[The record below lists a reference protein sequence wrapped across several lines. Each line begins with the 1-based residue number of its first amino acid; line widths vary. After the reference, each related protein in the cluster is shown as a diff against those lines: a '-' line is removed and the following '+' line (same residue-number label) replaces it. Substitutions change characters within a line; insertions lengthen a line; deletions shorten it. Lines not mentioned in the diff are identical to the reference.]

1 MSIMLSIDKN
11 NTKTSNKL
19 EINYF
24 DTLEDIVEQTCT
36 YNYSPF
42 IFKDGLRKGENFMGA
57 TLLIIDVDDGFSIDE
72 AKEKLA
78 GYKSIIVTTKSHQLG
93 EKNGKPIKKCDR
105 YRIFIQLQ
113 EEIYD
118 KEVYKKVISKLIED
132 FNGDRA
138 CKDIARFYYHNPKQ
152 LVYKIDGDEFYD
164 ISKYVVEDE
173 ASSSTI
179 IDKQTSEKIVL
190 GSGTLVVNDKEKS
203 FSIGEWATLMP
214 DKGKE
219 MVHCPLSPE
228 KHKNNDAQPS
238 CQMTRNKGFL
248 NFKCFACGSS
258 GYYNSSSSETKA
270 EKGKSKIPVFD
281 KNSCIADIKIG
292 LKDVSSIIDE
302 YIKFLPSADELSND
316 YDILGN
322 IFSNGIFEIK
332 TFEQT
337 LHIGY
342 EGKWYKIGNREKE
355 ALSLVKPII
364 EKTFGYKIRVAS
376 SLIKEIHTEL
386 LVEYKK
392 LDSYLL
398 DESIYINLENLVIAI
413 SKSGEIIENDLSL
426 DYGFRWQL
434 PFSYDKDAKCPLFE
448 QFLQTSIG
456 AEDTIKV
463 LQEYMGYI
471 FLSHKTFNLE
481 KALWLLGSGANGK
494 SVLTATLRYVY
505 GEENV
510 SYLDLPEL
518 ENEEKRTMLN
528 GKILNISQDATN
540 NMNESSYKT
549 MVSGE
554 KIIARELYKG
564 SFILNSVPKI
574 IIATNEMPKIRNG
587 LDAFIR
593 RTIIIPFD
601 NVVPEAQ
608 RDIHLHA
615 KLKEEI
621 AGIFNFALEGLKR
634 LIQQGHFTKSLQI
647 ENALKNFR
655 GESDILDDFFTAN
668 PITIASKEDGRYI
681 HQTELLKKLSQ
692 WCKENGIRNSYSSP
706 RRLANDIANRYS
718 YSVYKNNSIYGIR
731 GYWNKNVEMIVSN
744 VPSEKSDYAL

>member
-1 MSIMLSIDKN
+1 MSIMISVDKN

-19 EINYF
+19 EIDYLNTF
-24 DTLEDIVEQTCT
+24 EDIVKVTRT

-42 IFKDGLRKGENFMGA
+42 IFKDDIRKGENFLGA

-78 GYKSIIVTTKSHQLG
+78 GYKSIIVTTKSHQLD
-93 EKNGKPIKKCDR
+93 EKNGKSIKKCDR
-105 YRIFIQLQ
+105 YRILIQLE

-118 KEVYKKVISKLIED
+118 KEVYKKVISKLIEE

-138 CKDIARFYYHNPKQ
+138 CKDIARFYYHNQKQ
-152 LVYKIDGDEFYD
+152 IVYKIAGDKFYD
-164 ISKYVVEDE
+164 ISKYVVEDK
-173 ASSSTI
+173 ASSSI
-179 IDKQTSEKIVL
+179 IIENKNSEKIVL
-190 GSGTLVVNDKEKS
+190 GSGTIVVNDKGKS
-203 FSIGEWATLMP
+203 YSVNEWIEQMP

-219 MVHCPLSPE
+219 LVHCPLSPE
-228 KHKNNDAQPS
+228 KHKNNDADPS

-248 NFKCFACGSS
+248 NFKCFACESS
-258 GYYNSSSSETKA
+258 GYYNSSLSESKI
-270 EKGKSKIPVFD
+270 EKSQSKIPDFD
-281 KNSCIADIKIG
+281 KSSCIADIKMG
-292 LKDVSSIIDE
+292 LKDVNNIVTE
-302 YIKFLPSADELSND
+302 YLKFLPSANEVLNAKG
-316 YDILGN
+316 ILLN
-322 IFSNGIFEIK
+322 ILKNGIFDIK
-332 TFEQT
+332 AFEQT

-355 ALSLVKPII
+355 AFLLVKPII
-364 EKTFGYKIRVAS
+364 EKTFGYIKRVES
-376 SLIKEIHTEL
+376 SLIKEVHSEL
-386 LVEYKK
+386 TVEYKK

-413 SKSGEIIENDLSL
+413 SKSGEITENDLSL

-434 PFSYDKDAKCPLFE
+434 PFRYDKEAKCPLFE
-448 QFLQTSIG
+448 EFLQTSIG

-494 SVLTATLRYVY
+494 SVLTATLKYVY

-554 KIIARELYKG
+554 KVIARELYKG

-587 LDAFIR
+587 LDAFMR

-608 RDIHLHA
+608 RDIHLHS

-634 LIQQGHFTKSLQI
+634 LMQQGHFTKSIQI

-655 GESDILDDFFTAN
+655 GESDILDDFLTAN
-668 PITIASKEDGRYI
+668 PIKPSSKEEGRYI
-681 HQTELLKKLSQ
+681 YQTELLKTLSQ
-692 WCKENGIRNSYSSP
+692 WCRENGIRNTYSSP

-718 YSVYKNNSIYGIR
+718 LHVYKNNNIYGIR
-731 GYWNKNVEMIVSN
+731 GCWNKKPILSGPNE
-744 VPSEKSDYAL
+744 PSELSDY